1 MSILESIKSNPF
13 TPLKLVICGDGGVG
27 KTTLVKTFING
38 SFFAD
43 ANQTIAVA
51 FHSTQM
57 RISDPNSKV
66 KLKVQIWDLGGQE
79 QFRNMGMFKTYCKGA
94 DVALLCFDLT
104 DIGSLYAI
112 PHWLEFLEAET
123 PKFLIGTKSDLA
135 TYEER
140 KVDLSYYKSKFGCEE
155 AYLCCSTHYQSI
167 QEVFREVFQWLKEKQ
182 QEQFGILGVKIKQPK
197 WMEIIPKLKE

>member
-1 MSILESIKSNPF
+1 MSLLESIKLNPF
-13 TPLKLVICGDGGVG
+13 RLLKLVVLGEGGVG
-27 KTTLVKTFING
+27 KTTLVKTFIKG
-38 SFFAD
+38 SFFAE
-43 ANQTIAVA
+43 AKQTIAVG

-79 QFRNMGMFKTYCKGA
+79 QFRNMGMFKIYCKGA

-112 PHWLEFLEAET
+112 PNWLEFLEPKT

-135 TYEER
+135 TIEER

-155 AYLCCSTHYQSI
+155 AFLCCSTHYQSI
-167 QEVFREVFQWLKEKQ
+167 QKVFREVFQWLKEKQ
-182 QEQFGILGVKIKQPK
+182 QDQFEIFGVKIKQLK